1 MTRSSHRK
9 KSMRIGLL
17 SVLGVILVLI
27 GFYTYRSTYYT
38 NRFLPK
44 TEVNSINVSNL
55 TIDQANDKL
64 KEAYSNKTIS
74 IKENGTVWKEIAK
87 SDLGYKKDFSTD
99 LASILKNQNAWTWGM
114 NYVAAAE
121 KQEIDPLSAER
132 EQLDQTIET
141 LSTELTE
148 LNKDRTPTTD
158 ATIEKSGDSF
168 KIKPEVKGNTVDVEA
183 VTKELTTVVND
194 GKDTIDL
201 TEFQK
206 EPTVTS
212 TDKKL
217 TEQLTTMNNIA
228 KVKGTYSINGETVT
242 IPSSLIVEWLT
253 YEDGKPALDSE
264 KVRQYVSEL
273 GEKYNT
279 STNDTKFKSTK
290 RGEVTVP
297 AGTFSWT
304 IQTDSEVTALTEA
317 ILAGQDFT
325 RSPIVQGSTTADHPL
340 IEDTYIEVDLENQHM
355 WFYKDGK
362 VALET
367 DIVSGKPSTP
377 TPPGVFYVWNKEE
390 NAVLRGTNDDG
401 TPYESPVNYWMPV
414 DWTGIGIHDSDWQ
427 PEYGGDL
434 WRTRGSH
441 GCVNTPPGV
450 MKELFG
456 MVEKGTPVLIF

>member
-1 MTRSSHRK
+1 M
-9 KSMRIGLL
+9 
-17 SVLGVILVLI
+17 
-27 GFYTYRSTYYT
+27 
-38 NRFLPK
+38 
-44 TEVNSINVSNL
+44 
-55 TIDQANDKL
+55 
-64 KEAYSNKTIS
+64 
-74 IKENGTVWKEIAK
+74 
-87 SDLGYKKDFSTD
+87 
-99 LASILKNQNAWTWGM
+99 
-114 NYVAAAE
+114 
-121 KQEIDPLSAER
+121 
-132 EQLDQTIET
+132 
-141 LSTELTE
+141 
-148 LNKDRTPTTD
+148 
-158 ATIEKSGDSF
+158 
-168 KIKPEVKGNTVDVEA
+168 
-183 VTKELTTVVND
+183 TTVVND

-206 EPTVTS
+206 EPAVTS

-367 DIVSGKPSTP
+367 DIVSGKR
-377 TPPGVFYVWNKEE
+377 FY
-390 NAVLRGTNDDG
+390 
-401 TPYESPVNYWMPV
+401 PYSSWCLLCLE
-414 DWTGIGIHDSDWQ
+414 
-427 PEYGGDL
+427 
-434 WRTRGSH
+434 
-441 GCVNTPPGV
+441 
-450 MKELFG
+450 
-456 MVEKGTPVLIF
+456 

>member
-148 LNKDRTPTTD
+148 LNKDRTPTAD

-183 VTKELTTVVND
+183 VTKN
-194 GKDTIDL
+194 
-201 TEFQK
+201 
-206 EPTVTS
+206 
-212 TDKKL
+212 
-217 TEQLTTMNNIA
+217 
-228 KVKGTYSINGETVT
+228 
-242 IPSSLIVEWLT
+242 
-253 YEDGKPALDSE
+253 
-264 KVRQYVSEL
+264 
-273 GEKYNT
+273 
-279 STNDTKFKSTK
+279 
-290 RGEVTVP
+290 
-297 AGTFSWT
+297 
-304 IQTDSEVTALTEA
+304 
-317 ILAGQDFT
+317 
-325 RSPIVQGSTTADHPL
+325 
-340 IEDTYIEVDLENQHM
+340 
-355 WFYKDGK
+355 
-362 VALET
+362 
-367 DIVSGKPSTP
+367 
-377 TPPGVFYVWNKEE
+377 
-390 NAVLRGTNDDG
+390 
-401 TPYESPVNYWMPV
+401 
-414 DWTGIGIHDSDWQ
+414 
-427 PEYGGDL
+427 
-434 WRTRGSH
+434 
-441 GCVNTPPGV
+441 
-450 MKELFG
+450 
-456 MVEKGTPVLIF
+456 